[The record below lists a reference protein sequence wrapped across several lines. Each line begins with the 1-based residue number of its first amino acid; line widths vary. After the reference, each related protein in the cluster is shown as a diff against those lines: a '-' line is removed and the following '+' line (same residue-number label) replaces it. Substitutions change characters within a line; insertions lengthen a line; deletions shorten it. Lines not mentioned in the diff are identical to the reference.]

1 MKKYIHITKENRLG
15 LAKMFD
21 VTDRMVWAAITFE
34 KETDLAK
41 RIRKAAI
48 ERGGIVMNEL
58 PALETFHDSDN
69 YMREYL
75 PNGAML
81 EFNKGD
87 GTGDVIFKGK
97 SVKHYPQVMISE
109 IGSIQSWASSLR

>member
-1 MKKYIHITKENRLG
+1 
-15 LAKMFD
+15 
-21 VTDRMVWAAITFE
+21 
-34 KETDLAK
+34 
-41 RIRKAAI
+41 
-48 ERGGIVMNEL
+48 
-58 PALETFHDSDN
+58 
-69 YMREYL
+69 
-75 PNGAML
+75 ML

>member
-34 KETDLAK
+34 KETELAK

-48 ERGGIVMNEL
+48 ERGGIMMNEL
-58 PALETFHDSDN
+58 PESETFWDSDN
-69 YMREYL
+69 YIRHYL

-81 EFNKGD
+81 EFNKIT
-87 GTGDVIFKGK
+87 GTGDVIFKGE
-97 SVKHYPQVMISE
+97 SVKHYPLVMLNE
-109 IGSIQSWASSLR
+109 IPNIQEWASTLR